1 MKVKS
6 VVNLI
11 KCHAEKNEF
20 GFKNEVYDIAREFNE
35 KGDDQIADYIVSLV
49 SDVNNFIPQNYED
62 NSEFLNKV
70 EITSD
75 GLWLPDVIKNDILGI
90 ANAISRNIGVNK
102 FLFEGKPGTGKT
114 EAAKQLARILNREL
128 YMVNFTNVIDS
139 KLGETQKNIVKLFE
153 EINNLKQPEK
163 DLILFDEI
171 DALALNRI
179 NNNDL
184 REMGRATSTI
194 LKQFDLLNEKTIIIA
209 TTNLYKD
216 LDSALKRRFDFT
228 INFDRYTKDDLLDVC
243 ENMTNVFLNKFK
255 IKNHE
260 KKIVR
265 KIISLME
272 EPLSPGEMKNAIR
285 TSIAFSSIED
295 PDDYLRKLYTILL
308 KKEIKDIKT
317 LQNEGFTLREIAI
330 LMNTSKST
338 VGREVSK

>member
-1 MKVKS
+1 MKVKN

-35 KGDDQIADYIVSLV
+35 KGDDQVADYIVSLV
-49 SDVNNFIPQNYED
+49 SDVNSFTPQNYEED
-62 NSEFLNKV
+62 SKFLSKV
-70 EITSD
+70 EISND
-75 GLWLPDVIKNDILGI
+75 GLWLPDSIKNDILGI
-90 ANAISRNIGVNK
+90 VNAIGRNVGVNK

-114 EAAKQLARILNREL
+114 EAAKQLARILNRNL

-171 DALALNRI
+171 DALALNRV

-194 LKQFDLLNEKTIIIA
+194 LKQFDSLSEKTIIIA
-209 TTNLYKD
+209 TTNLYND

-228 INFDRYTKDDLLDVC
+228 INFDRYTKEDLLDVC
-243 ENMTNVFLNKFK
+243 ENMTNAFLNKFK

-272 EPLSPGEMKNAIR
+272 APLSPGEMKNAIR
-285 TSIAFSSIED
+285 TAIAFSSIED

-308 KKEIKDIKT
+308 KKEIKDIKI
-317 LQNEGFTLREIAI
+317 LQSEGFTLREIAI

-338 VGREVSK
+338 VGREVSR

>member
-11 KCHAEKNEF
+11 KYHSEKNET
-20 GFKNEVYDIAREFNE
+20 GFKNEVYDIAKDFNE
-35 KGDDQIADYIVSLV
+35 KGNDQIAEYIISLV
-49 SDVNNFIPQNYED
+49 SDVNNFTPQSYEEG
-62 NSEFLNKV
+62 SEFLKKM
-70 EITSD
+70 EIGNE
-75 GLWLPDVIKNDILGI
+75 GLWLPDIIKNDILGI

-114 EAAKQLARILNREL
+114 EATKQLARILDRDL
-128 YMVNFTNVIDS
+128 YIVNFSNVIDS
-139 KLGETQKNIVKLFE
+139 KLGETQKNIDKLFD
-153 EINNLKQPEK
+153 EINNLKNKEK

-184 REMGRATSTI
+184 REMGRATSTL
-194 LKQFDLLNEKTIIIA
+194 LKQFDSLNEKVIIIA
-209 TTNLYKD
+209 TTNLYKN
-216 LDSALKRRFDFT
+216 LDAALKRRFDFT
-228 INFDRYTKDDLLDVC
+228 INFDRYTKEDMLDVC
-243 ENMTNVFLNKFK
+243 ENITNAFLNKFK
-255 IKNHE
+255 IKTHE

-265 KIISLME
+265 KIISLMNN
-272 EPLSPGEMKNAIR
+272 LMSPGEMKNAIR
-285 TSIAFSSIED
+285 TSIAFSSLDD

-317 LQNEGFTLREIAI
+317 LQDEGFTLREIAV

-338 VGREVSK
+338 IGREISK

>member
-11 KCHAEKNEF
+11 KCHVEKNEF

-35 KGDDQIADYIVSLV
+35 KGDDQLADYIVSLV
-49 SDVNNFIPQNYED
+49 SDVNNFTPQSYEEK
-62 NSEFLNKV
+62 SEFLNKV

-90 ANAISRNIGVNK
+90 VNAISRNVGVNK

-114 EAAKQLARILNREL
+114 EAAKQLARILNRNL

-139 KLGETQKNIVKLFE
+139 KLGETQKNIAKLFE

-228 INFDRYTKDDLLDVC
+228 INFDRYTKEDLLDVC
-243 ENMTNVFLNKFK
+243 ENITNTFLNKFK

-265 KIISLME
+265 KIISLMDE
-272 EPLSPGEMKNAIR
+272 LLSPGEMKNAIR

-295 PDDYLRKLYTILL
+295 PDDYLRKLYTIVL

-317 LQNEGFTLREIAI
+317 LQSEGFTLREIAI

-338 VGREVSK
+338 VGREASK

>member
-1 MKVKS
+1 MKIK
-6 VVNLI
+6 NIIHLI
-11 KCHAEKNEF
+11 KYHSEHNEDS
-20 GFKNEVYDIAREFNE
+20 FKNEVYDIAREFNE

-49 SDVNNFIPQNYED
+49 SDVNNFTPQSYEE
-62 NSEFLNKV
+62 NSEFLTKV

-75 GLWLPDVIKNDILGI
+75 GLWLPEAIKNDILGI
-90 ANAISRNIGVNK
+90 VNAISRNIGVNK

-114 EAAKQLARILNREL
+114 EAAKQLARILNRNL

-139 KLGETQKNIVKLFE
+139 KLGETQKNIAKLFE

-194 LKQFDLLNEKTIIIA
+194 LKQFDSLNEKTIIIA

-228 INFDRYTKDDLLDVC
+228 INFDRYTKEDLLDIC
-243 ENMTNVFLNKFK
+243 ENITNAFLNKFK

-260 KKIVR
+260 KKIAR
-265 KIISLME
+265 KIISLMDE
-272 EPLSPGEMKNAIR
+272 LLSPGEMKNAIR

-317 LQNEGFTLREIAI
+317 LQSEGFTLREIAI

-338 VGREVSK
+338 VGREASK